1 LEAGSAHDEGVK
13 EDRVDE
19 VQGRLDQAQRRG
31 HVGVVEV
38 GAQGVLVALEGV
50 DQPDHIRE
58 DVLLVSV
65 PGPSQRRT
73 SFRIVVRE
81 TYPCDE
87 NPEKTSER
95 EECAGGGN
103 CLALGEE
110 HLDGRA
116 EEHKVDPCEERTDE
130 RTNETDR
137 LAREDG
143 GRVTMGK
150 RTVEE
155 RLDGERDELGEGKV
169 DGHIVRLSWDGFV
182 SLGGILSTVA
192 LLLRL
197 LRMGTEDPGM
207 GFEPSVTYRGEEG
220 VGGVGRWGG
229 RAFAKIFVG
238 WVFRHGR
245 VLGGG
250 DSPRPIIA
258 DWWCQKERCG
268 RRSSLLHNR

>member
-116 EEHKVDPCEERTDE
+116 EEHKVDPCEEP
-130 RTNETDR
+130 TNER
-137 LAREDG
+137 NGSISAR
-143 GRVTMGK
+143 GRREGD
-150 RTVEE
+150 
-155 RLDGERDELGEGKV
+155 DGEAHRRRTTRRRARRARRGKSRWPYRATKLGWFCV
-169 DGHIVRLSWDGFV
+169 V
-182 SLGGILSTVA
+182 
-192 LLLRL
+192 
-197 LRMGTEDPGM
+197 
-207 GFEPSVTYRGEEG
+207 
-220 VGGVGRWGG
+220 
-229 RAFAKIFVG
+229 
-238 WVFRHGR
+238 
-245 VLGGG
+245 GG
-250 DSPRPIIA
+250 DSFY
-258 DWWCQKERCG
+258 RCPAPAAAEDG
-268 RRSSLLHNR
+268 D